1 MRLPIDTNRITVLAI
16 GEPRPV
22 LEYGTD
28 QPKLS
33 ADGKPLSKIP
43 VVLLGTGDRVD
54 PTASITVAIQAKDI
68 KSGLTLN
75 CANLTATTWTIRDGS
90 GRERSGIT
98 LRADSVNVKQG

>member
-1 MRLPIDTNRITVLAI
+1 MRLPIDTNRLTVLAI

-33 ADGKPLSKIP
+33 ADGKPLSKVP

-54 PTASITVAIQAKDI
+54 PTASITVVGVAKDI
-68 KSGLTLN
+68 KSGATLS
-75 CANLTATTWTIRDGS
+75 CANLTAMTWTIRDNS

-98 LRADSVNVKQG
+98 LRADSVSIKQG